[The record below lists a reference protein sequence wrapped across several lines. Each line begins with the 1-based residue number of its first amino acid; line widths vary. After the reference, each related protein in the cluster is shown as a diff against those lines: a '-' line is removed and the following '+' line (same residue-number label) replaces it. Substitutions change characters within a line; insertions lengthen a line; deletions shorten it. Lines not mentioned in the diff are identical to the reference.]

1 MNKKIVNKVH
11 HNMIAHVRTQTIK
24 VPKTFQDN
32 TNNIL
37 EGLPKGFSQIELV
50 ADIYQDYS
58 IKNSERLKR

>member
-1 MNKKIVNKVH
+1 
-11 HNMIAHVRTQTIK
+11 MIAHVRTQTIK
-24 VPKTFQDN
+24 VPKTFQEN